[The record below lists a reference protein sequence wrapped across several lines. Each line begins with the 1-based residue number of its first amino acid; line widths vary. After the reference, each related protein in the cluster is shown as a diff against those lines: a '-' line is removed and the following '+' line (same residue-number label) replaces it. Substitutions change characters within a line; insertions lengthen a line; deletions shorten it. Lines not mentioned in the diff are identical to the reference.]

1 VDRDEDR
8 PSWNIP
14 PSASSLVARA
24 DQEGVYLDRLTWGF
38 PSPVPGG
45 PPLVSNARV
54 ESAATKTLFRESWQ
68 SRRSI
73 TPVEGWYEWKRQDG
87 AAKQPFFF
95 HLQGGGPMYLAG
107 LWQGDRFVVLTSE
120 TSGRLREVHHRRP
133 VALDLAAARRW
144 LSPDDSP
151 ATAGDL
157 EREQIPES
165 VLVATP
171 VSAKVNSTRH
181 DGPDLIEPCA
191 PAAVQGTL
199 L

>member
-1 VDRDEDR
+1 
-8 PSWNIP
+8 
-14 PSASSLVARA
+14 
-24 DQEGVYLDRLTWGF
+24 
-38 PSPVPGG
+38 
-45 PPLVSNARV
+45 
-54 ESAATKTLFRESWQ
+54 
-68 SRRSI
+68 
-73 TPVEGWYEWKRQDG
+73 
-87 AAKQPFFF
+87 
-95 HLQGGGPMYLAG
+95 M
-107 LWQGDRFVVLTSE
+107 VLTSE
-120 TSGRLREVHHRRP
+120 TSGRLREAHHRRP

-165 VLVATP
+165 VFVATP